1 MLIYYLGFWGDLW
14 ACSTDDLRSERNVPM
29 EGNWSEMLLIHY
41 DDDDENDDDGCR
53 CHNTVGGGRNF
64 VSREIIDT
72 LSVSNR
78 KRRRSQYY
86 ATIDV
91 TRNAALC
98 SQERRDAR
106 Y

>member
-1 MLIYYLGFWGDLW
+1 
-14 ACSTDDLRSERNVPM
+14 M

-41 DDDDENDDDGCR
+41 EDDDDDDENDDDGCR
-53 CHNTVGGGRNF
+53 CRNTCSFCSGRGL
-64 VSREIIDT
+64 IDT
-72 LSVSNR
+72 LSLSDGR
-78 KRRRSQYY
+78 RRRSQYY

-98 SQERRDAR
+98 SQERRNAR